1 MNDDGIARFLSLSIP
16 RATANCWLSPRS
28 GTPETPSRHLLPA
41 NLRSIAVTGGLRH
54 PHGHALVPIVAP
66 VRVDESLIILVKLF
80 EGLPCA
86 LPAWRNI
93 RPRSS
98 YVFLGSKQH
107 LGAYPRHLTL

>member
-1 MNDDGIARFLSLSIP
+1 MMVLPDSCVYQYHVPLLIVGYHPDREP
-16 RATANCWLSPRS
+16 QKHY
-28 GTPETPSRHLLPA
+28 SRHLLPA
-41 NLRSIAVTGGLRH
+41 NLRSIAVTGRLRH

-66 VRVDESLIILVKLF
+66 VRVDEFLIILVKLF

-98 YVFLGSKQH
+98 YGFLGSKQH
-107 LGAYPRHLTL
+107 LAAYPRHLTL